1 MKRRLDFVAID
12 FETANEKRN
21 SACALGITVVESG
34 EVVEEK
40 YWLIKP
46 YENRFA
52 PMNIWIHGIT
62 QEDVED
68 SPTFDEIWN
77 EIKPYI
83 EGKFVIAHNAAFDIS
98 VLRRTL
104 DTYNIQYPSFQY
116 ACTVVMS
123 KNYYDGVANY
133 KLNTLANA
141 LGIEFKHHHASEDA
155 TAAARIFIEICKGL
169 EIDSCDDIENK
180 LFIRVG
186 KVFEGGY
193 NSCGKS
199 KSVIKGFELRRK
211 FIEPSERKRV
221 IIDSLKDKTVVFTGP
236 LGSMSR
242 IEAMASVRSASGTA
256 GSSVTRKT
264 DYLVTGIK
272 GRDKLSNSNKST
284 KYRKAESLIDKG
296 YNIKIISDE
305 EYFQIIYGEKSS

>member
-1 MKRRLDFVAID
+1 VKRRLDFVAID

-21 SACALGITVVESG
+21 SACALGITVVKGG
-34 EVVEEK
+34 EIVQEK

-46 YENRFA
+46 YENRFE

-62 QEDVED
+62 EQDVVNE
-68 SPTFDEIWN
+68 PTFDEIWV
-77 EIKPYI
+77 EIKPYL

-104 DTYNIQYPSFQY
+104 DTYNIPYPSFQY

-133 KLNTLANA
+133 KLNTIARA

-155 TAAARIFIEICKGL
+155 TAAARIFIDMCDGL
-169 EIDSCDDIENK
+169 EINNCEDIENK
-180 LFIRVG
+180 LFIRLG

-199 KSVIKGFELRRK
+199 KSVIKGFEIRRK
-211 FIEPSERKRV
+211 YIEPSERKRV
-221 IIDSLKDKTVVFTGP
+221 IIDSLKDKTIVFTGP

-242 IEAMASVRSASGTA
+242 IEAMTSVRAASGIA

-272 GRDKLSNSNKST
+272 GKDKLTNRNKST
-284 KYRKAESLIDKG
+284 KYRKAETLIEKG
-296 YNIKIISDE
+296 YNIQIISDE
-305 EYFQIIYGEKSS
+305 EYFQIIYGEKLS